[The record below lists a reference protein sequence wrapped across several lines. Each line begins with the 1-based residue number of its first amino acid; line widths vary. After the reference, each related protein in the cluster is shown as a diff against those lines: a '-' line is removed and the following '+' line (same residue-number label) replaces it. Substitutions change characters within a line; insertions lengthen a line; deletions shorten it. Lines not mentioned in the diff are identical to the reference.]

1 MTQLNISDSSI
12 KLLQENIGINLHGL
26 ASGNEFLDITTKAT
40 KVKICTYISIHN
52 GILFSCKKNEVL
64 IHCIMWIYLENILL
78 NWTVKTQR
86 SRIVKFHLHEMSRI
100 DKSV

>member
-40 KVKICTYISIHN
+40 KVKIYMYISIHS
-52 GILFSCKKNEVL
+52 GILFSCKKKWSTDTLYNVD
-64 IHCIMWIYLENILL
+64 ILRKHFAKL
-78 NWTVKTQR
+78 N
-86 SRIVKFHLHEMSRI
+86 S
-100 DKSV
+100 